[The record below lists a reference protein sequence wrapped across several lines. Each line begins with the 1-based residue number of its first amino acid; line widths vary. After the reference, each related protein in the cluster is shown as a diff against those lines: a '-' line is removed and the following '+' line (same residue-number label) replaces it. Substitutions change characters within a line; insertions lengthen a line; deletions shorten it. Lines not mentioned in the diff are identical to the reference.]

1 MKTKNIFLILI
12 ITVASIACIIAG
24 CSKNFLD
31 VPAQG
36 QQTKDEVSKDPNAAS
51 NLVLGA
57 YNALYFGG
65 FGNTT
70 VGLELCLT
78 VDVASDDAD
87 KGSSPSDQQATAGK
101 MDNFTVDANVSYL
114 NDLWNGH
121 YTAIARVNQAL
132 SVLNDATFDP
142 GLKNRLIGETRF
154 LRGYFYFNLVR
165 LFGGV
170 PLILRVPTIADQTN
184 PAFVTRTSSD
194 SVYAAI
200 IADFQFA
207 VDNLP
212 LRGGPGA
219 TEGRVNKG
227 TAEAYL
233 AKVYLYQKNY
243 QKAYDLTTDIMTSGK
258 FSLVPYP
265 YYAQV
270 FREHS
275 VLANGVPVG
284 GNNNSESMFEVQA
297 AKNNACDAISKLY
310 SNGQGPRATKGWIN
324 VFGNYT
330 YNGDLGFG
338 LNTPSA
344 DLANAYEANDTR
356 KAGTIIFVQPTGGA
370 NAGTFLWDGFRIP
383 TQDSVQNPRYNYK
396 AYHSPVAETVAC
408 NGPDDKDDKPKDI
421 RLMRFADVLLINA
434 EAAVQIG
441 NTGAAQIALDSI
453 RHRAGLA
460 SVPATINN
468 IWKERRVELAM
479 ECDRFFDVIRQGRG
493 VQVFGPLGF
502 TANKNEVFPIPQNQI
517 DLSGGKLKQ
526 NPGYN

>member
-1 MKTKNIFLILI
+1 MKTKNIFLLFI
-12 ITVASIACIIAG
+12 ITVASAACIIAG
-24 CSKNFLD
+24 CNKSFLD

-36 QQTKDEVSKDPNAAS
+36 QQTKEEVSKDPNAAS

-70 VGLELCLT
+70 VGLEMCLT

-121 YTAIARVNQAL
+121 YAAIARTNQAL
-132 SVLNDATFDP
+132 SVLNTATFDST
-142 GLKNRLIGETRF
+142 LKNRLIGETRF

-170 PLILRVPTIADQTN
+170 PLILRVATIADQNNDEFYVKKST
-184 PAFVTRTSSD
+184 D

-200 IADFQFA
+200 IADLQFA
-207 VDNLP
+207 VDHLP
-212 LRGGPGA
+212 LRGDAGS

-227 TAEAYL
+227 SAEAYL

-243 QKAYDLTTDIMTSGK
+243 QKAYDLTRDIMNSGR

-270 FREHS
+270 FREKQ
-275 VLANGVPVG
+275 VNGVG

-383 TQDSVQNPRYNYK
+383 TQDSVQNQRYNYK

-408 NGPDDKDDKPKDI
+408 NGPDDKDDKPKNI

-441 NTGAAQIALDSI
+441 KTADAQVALDSI

-468 IWKERRVELAM
+468 IWKERRVEFAM

-493 VQVFGPLGF
+493 AAVFGPLGF

-526 NPGYN
+526 NQGYN

>member
-12 ITVASIACIIAG
+12 ITIASIASIIAG
-24 CSKNFLD
+24 CGKNFLE

-36 QQTKDEVSKDPNAAS
+36 QQTKEEVSKDPNAAS

-121 YTAIARVNQAL
+121 YAAIARANQAL
-132 SVLNDATFDP
+132 SVLNTATFDET
-142 GLKNRLIGETRF
+142 LKNRLIGETRF

-170 PLILRVPTIADQTN
+170 PLILRVPTIADQN
-184 PAFVTRTSSD
+184 NDEFVTKKSVD
-194 SVYAAI
+194 SVYNAI
-200 IADFQFA
+200 IADLQFA
-207 VDNLP
+207 VDHLP
-212 LRGGPGA
+212 LRGEAGA

-227 TAEAYL
+227 SAEAYL

-243 QKAYDLTTDIMTSGK
+243 QKAYDLTKDIINSGK

-270 FREHS
+270 FREKTVS
-275 VLANGVPVG
+275 GVG

-338 LNTPSA
+338 LNNPSA
-344 DLANAYEANDTR
+344 DLANAYEAGDTR
-356 KAGTIIFVQPTGGA
+356 RDGTIIFVQPTGGA
-370 NAGTFLWDGFRIP
+370 NAGTLLWDGFRIP

-408 NGPDDKDDKPKDI
+408 NGPDDKDDKPKNI

-434 EAAVQIG
+434 EAAVRIG
-441 NTGAAQIALDSI
+441 NTADAQVALDSI

-460 SVPATINN
+460 SVPATIDN

-479 ECDRFFDVIRQGRG
+479 ECDRFFDVVRQGRG
-493 VQVFGPLGF
+493 AQVFGPLGF

-526 NPGYN
+526 NQGYN

>member
-1 MKTKNIFLILI
+1 MKTKNIFLLFI
-12 ITVASIACIIAG
+12 IAVASVACIIAG
-24 CSKNFLD
+24 CNKNFLD

-36 QQTKDEVSKDPNAAS
+36 QQTKEEVSKDPNAAS

-65 FGNTT
+65 FGSTT
-70 VGLELCLT
+70 VGLEMNLT
-78 VDVASDDAD
+78 VDIASDDAD
-87 KGSSPSDQQATAGK
+87 KGSSPSDQQETAGK
-101 MDNFTVDANVSYL
+101 MDNFTVDANVAYL
-114 NDLWNGH
+114 NNLWNGH
-121 YTAIARVNQAL
+121 YTAIARTNQAL
-132 SVLNDATFDP
+132 SVLNTATFDETI
-142 GLKNRLIGETRF
+142 KNRLIGETRF

-170 PLILRVPTIADQTN
+170 PLILRAPTIADQN
-184 PAFVTRTSSD
+184 NDEFVVKKSVD

-200 IADFQFA
+200 IADLQFA
-207 VDNLP
+207 VDHLP

-233 AKVYLYQKNY
+233 AKVYLYKKDY
-243 QKAYDLTTDIMTSGK
+243 QKAYDLTKDIMNSGK

-265 YYAQV
+265 YYAAV
-270 FREHS
+270 WREKPDH
-275 VLANGVPVG
+275 GVG

-310 SNGQGPRATKGWIN
+310 SNGQGPRAGGSGGWEN
-324 VFGNYT
+324 KFPTFTYT
-330 YNGDLGFG
+330 GDLGFG

-356 KAGTIIFVQPTGGA
+356 KTATIIFVQPTGGT
-370 NAGTFLWDGFRIP
+370 NAGTVLFDGFRIP
-383 TQDSVQNPRYNYK
+383 TKDSVQNDRYNYK

-408 NGPDDKDDKPKDI
+408 NGPTDKDDKPKNI
-421 RLMRFADVLLINA
+421 RLMRFADVLLIYA
-434 EAAVQIG
+434 EAAVQ
-441 NTGAAQIALDSI
+441 TGKTADAQVALDSI

-479 ECDRFFDVIRQGRG
+479 ECDRFFDVVRQGRG

-526 NPGYN
+526 NQGYN